1 MEYKV
6 VKTTGAN
13 SYTGSIAKVY
23 SLADGLEADS
33 TGSNALARIEFG
45 HFTNG
50 ATTNTPTSV
59 VSTAVY
65 IPKGTYLDGPIQ
77 RLKVSNGPF
86 LIYFNK
92 H

>member
-6 VKTTGAN
+6 EKTVGAN
-13 SYTGSIAKVY
+13 SYTGSIERVY

-33 TGSNALARIEFG
+33 TGSNALARVEFG
-45 HFTNG
+45 RFTPG
-50 ATTNTPTSV
+50 GTNTPTSTV
-59 VSTAVY
+59 DSAVY
-65 IPKGTYLDGPIQ
+65 IPKGTYLEGPIQ

-86 LIYFNK
+86 LIYFLK

>member
-1 MEYKV
+1 MEYNV

-13 SYTGSIAKVY
+13 SYTGSIERVY
-23 SLADGLEADS
+23 SLGDGLEADS

-45 HFTNG
+45 RFTPDG
-50 ATTNTPTSV
+50 TNTPTSTV
-59 VSTAVY
+59 DSAVY
-65 IPKGTYLDGPIQ
+65 IPKGTYLEGPIQ

-86 LIYFNK
+86 LIYFLK